1 MGQSTP
7 EQFAIP
13 GTAVRPPR
21 KAKAKLLEAP
31 DHGVG
36 TAFSLE
42 GSDGRVHLVETLAAA
57 QKFGIDRADLV
68 EHLAQFAEVG
78 EELADF
84 GVGCIRH
91 VADPRALA
99 GSTDCGKISL
109 GAVPGSIG
117 TVAVGPSAA
126 LVGLDQRAAQY
137 LFDRRQAARELVA
150 TFEQGRG

>member
-1 MGQSTP
+1 MIGSLRVGRRGATSKIG
-7 EQFAIP
+7 F
-13 GTAVRPPR
+13 
-21 KAKAKLLEAP
+21 
-31 DHGVG
+31 DHVG
-36 TAFSLE
+36 EDGARFDDVES
-42 GSDGRVHLVETLAAA
+42 SDGRVHLVETLAAA

-84 GVGCIRH
+84 GVGRIRN
-91 VADPRALA
+91 VTDPRALA

-109 GAVPGSIG
+109 GAMPRPID
-117 TVAVGPSAA
+117 TVAVGPAAA

-150 TFEQGRG
+150 TFEQRRG

>member
-42 GSDGRVHLVETLAAA
+42 QFEDRSNGALHFLVRVERNLIIVENKANRKRPL
-57 QKFGIDRADLV
+57 
-68 EHLAQFAEVG
+68 
-78 EELADF
+78 
-84 GVGCIRH
+84 
-91 VADPRALA
+91 DP
-99 GSTDCGKISL
+99 TFIS
-109 GAVPGSIG
+109 VW
-117 TVAVGPSAA
+117 
-126 LVGLDQRAAQY
+126 
-137 LFDRRQAARELVA
+137 
-150 TFEQGRG
+150 

>member
-1 MGQSTP
+1 MIGSLRVGRRGATSKIG
-7 EQFAIP
+7 F
-13 GTAVRPPR
+13 
-21 KAKAKLLEAP
+21 
-31 DHGVG
+31 DHVG
-36 TAFSLE
+36 EDGARLGDVE
-42 GSDGRVHLVETLAAA
+42 GSDGRVHLAETLAAA

-68 EHLAQFAEVG
+68 EHLAQFAEVV

-109 GAVPGSIG
+109 GAVPRPIDA
-117 TVAVGPSAA
+117 VAVGPAAA